1 MKAATASAPG
11 KLILLGEHAV
21 VYGKT
26 AVATCLS
33 ALRVA
38 VTAVRGVLFLRAG
51 HPSFRCPKLHR
62 APPGAPRGG
71 GL

>member
-1 MKAATASAPG
+1 MSRGITSVSSAPG

-33 ALRVA
+33 ALRVK
-38 VTAVRGVLFLRAG
+38 VTAVRCVCAPPCLRAV
-51 HPSFRCPKLHR
+51 S
-62 APPGAPRGG
+62 PGTLAE
-71 GL
+71 